1 MQIHAAPELKAYLQ
15 EPFQIANHQC
25 LVHANNRLVEI
36 SKDVVNYYDLDLTG
50 YTNYNL
56 IKKDTLIEVKES
68 TPCDVLKQLSFY
80 KKCKS
85 LSITKEAYDYIEK
98 LGKNIANVD
107 AMESIAKPAISKC
120 SSNCKY
126 ITMPW
131 SITVNSRRINGKSVC
146 LVATKD
152 IQPKSTFLFE
162 QKNEH
167 MQQTKKKLFSK
178 YPIMFVFKDYTL
190 VPNDT
195 FDAPVKIQDQL
206 VNFTTVKN
214 KRKHCISFA
223 HDFQANYSKN
233 KNNAKRRRFFLK
245 KHGETFVIEKVE
257 NPTHLK

>member
-1 MQIHAAPELKAYLQ
+1 MQILAVPQLKAYLQ

-25 LVHANNRLVEI
+25 LVHANNRLVQI

-50 YTNYNL
+50 YTNHHL

-68 TPCDVLKQLSFY
+68 SPGNILKQLSFY

-85 LSITKEAYDYIEK
+85 MNITKEDYDYLEK
-98 LGKNIANVD
+98 LGTSIANVD
-107 AMESIAKPAISKC
+107 AMESVAKPAISKS

-131 SITVNSRRINGKSVC
+131 SITVNSRRIHGKSVC

-162 QKNEH
+162 QRNEH
-167 MQQTKKKLFSK
+167 MQDTKKKLFCK
-178 YPIMFVFKDYTL
+178 YPVMFVFKDYTL

-206 VNFTTVKN
+206 VNFTTLKN

-245 KHGETFVIEKVE
+245 KQGEAFAIVKVE
-257 NPTHLK
+257 NPSHLK